1 MGSTGPQKV
10 IIMFIEDMVW
20 CVLLVLLEIFSN
32 NRNSFSLYFYSVLKY
47 TKSILGFESNFWR
60 GNYIGQHAFSL

>member
-1 MGSTGPQKV
+1 MGSAGPQKV

-32 NRNSFSLYFYSVLKY
+32 NRNSFSFCFYSVFKY
-47 TKSILGFESNFWR
+47 TKYFRI
-60 GNYIGQHAFSL
+60 